1 MLGKNRDKFSSFSV
15 KVGMLFSKL
24 PLTPNQW
31 TLLSILPAMVAAY
44 FIAREDFLFA
54 ALLFGIAAFFDIVD
68 GSVARV
74 TGRVTKR
81 GAYLDTVVD
90 RYVEG
95 AVAFAILF
103 AFPELAAWIFLYL
116 FGSMAT
122 TYAKAA
128 AKEKLDA
135 DIRGGTMERPERLL
149 LLLAAILLA
158 AFDKTYFA
166 YLIMLM
172 AILANITALQRIYS
186 ALKK

>member
-1 MLGKNRDKFSSFSV
+1 
-15 KVGMLFSKL
+15 MLFSKL

-31 TLLSILPAMVAAY
+31 TFFSILPAIASAY
-44 FIAREDFLFA
+44 FIVNENFLTA
-54 ALLFGIAAFFDIVD
+54 ALLFGVSAFFDIVD

-95 AVAFAILF
+95 VVVFALLF
-103 AFPELAAWIFLYL
+103 AFPQLAVWLFLYL

-135 DIRGGTMERPERLL
+135 EIRGGLMERPERLIM
-149 LLLAAILLA
+149 LLAAILLA
-158 AFDKTYFA
+158 SFDKTYFI

-172 AILANITALQRIYS
+172 TILVNITALQRIYS
-186 ALKK
+186 AIRK